1 MPLILILIFPLAE
14 IAVFIVVGREIGVL
28 ATLGLIVISSLLG
41 LGLLREAGILTALR
55 LQRREGNPATVLA
68 EGGVRMLAG
77 LLLLIPGFLTDIA
90 ALGVLLPAVRRYVL
104 RFIGKKTA
112 SAAGEQPKVI
122 DGDFRRIDR

>member
-14 IAVFIVVGREIGVL
+14 IAAFIMVGREIGVF
-28 ATLGLIVISSLLG
+28 ATLGLIVVSSLLG
-41 LGLLREAGILTALR
+41 LGLLREAGILTAMR

-77 LLLLIPGFLTDIA
+77 LLLFIPGFLTDIA
-90 ALGVLLPAVRRYVL
+90 AVAVLLPSVRRYAL
-104 RFIGKKTA
+104 RFIGRKTA
-112 SAAGEQPKVI
+112 GASVQHPEII